1 MERRRNNR
9 NRNGKGRGGA
19 PGQVKK
25 VAQEPTVSY
34 PTPIFSLR
42 SLCILHL
49 SEEDG
54 KILSEYSTEFK
65 NDLQNL
71 FWQEVASHPSPL
83 PHNISTTWFQ

>member
-1 MERRRNNR
+1 MERRRNNQ
-9 NRNGKGRGGA
+9 NRNGKGRGRV

-25 VAQEPTVSY
+25 ITQEATVSY

-71 FWQEVASHPSPL
+71 FWQEVASHPTPL